1 MIDQLIIEDKASF
14 DNFGASVRERKI
26 NAPTKKT
33 IKETV
38 PFSNITYDFTQING
52 EPYWEEGSLEYIFEI
67 LADTP
72 EELEEKKIAFSNW
85 VMLVQEDK
93 LYDPYLKDYH
103 YVATFTEIDFDD
115 IEVEKSTITVKFS
128 VYPFKISNEK
138 KMYSF
143 DIGAGNEVTTAI
155 INDSSHKIVPTIEAT
170 ENITITMNNSSYG
183 LSAGTTESE
192 NLEFE
197 TGVVE
202 LTIKNT
208 SENDATV
215 VISFNEEVL

>member
-1 MIDQLIIEDKASF
+1 MIDQLIIEDKASY
-14 DNFGASVRERKI
+14 DDFGASVRERKV

-38 PFSNITYDFTQING
+38 PFSNITYDFTKING
-52 EPYWEEGSLEYIFEI
+52 ETYWEEGSLEYIFEI

-72 EELEEKKIAFSNW
+72 EELEEKKIAFNNW
-85 VMLVQEDK
+85 IMLVQENK

-103 YVATFTEIDFDD
+103 YIATFDSIDFDD
-115 IEVEKSTITVKFS
+115 SEVEKSTISVKFS
-128 VYPFKISNEK
+128 TYPFKISNERK
-138 KMYSF
+138 VYSF
-143 DIGAGNEVTTAI
+143 NIGAGNEVTTAI
-155 INDSSHKIVPTIEAT
+155 INDSSCKIVPRIET
-170 ENITITMNNSSYG
+170 SQNINIKMNDSTFG

-208 SENDATV
+208 SEDDATV
-215 VISFNEEVL
+215 VISFDERVL